1 MTTPYLNLQV
11 DMASNDAS
19 TSSPPSPSS
28 ITSVVTISDPT
39 KWMKFS
45 KGHLLAELHATY
57 WGKKD
62 TEDHQQLS
70 DYELSED
77 DDIINGCH
85 VLNINNQAIKMG
97 NNIWVRVSV
106 LNQNG

>member
-1 MTTPYLNLQV
+1 MT
-11 DMASNDAS
+11 SNDAS
-19 TSSPPSPSS
+19 TSSPSSPSS
-28 ITSVVTISDPT
+28 ITSVVTILEPT
-39 KWMKFS
+39 GWTKLS
-45 KGHLLAELHATY
+45 RGHLLADLHATY

-62 TEDHQQLS
+62 EKDLQQLS
-70 DYELSED
+70 EYELSED